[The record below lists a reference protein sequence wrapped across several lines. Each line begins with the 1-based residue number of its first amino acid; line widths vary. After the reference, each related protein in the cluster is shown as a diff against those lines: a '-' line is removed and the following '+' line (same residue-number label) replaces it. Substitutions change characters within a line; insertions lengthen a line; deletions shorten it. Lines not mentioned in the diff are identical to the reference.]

1 MKRIWK
7 YIRDKVMSFGSYSS
21 IVNGPFAPKENLS
34 DKEVKEIIGILNK
47 VKRKRKQHHE

>member
-21 IVNGPFAPKENLS
+21 IVNGPFARRENLS
-34 DKEVKEIIGILNK
+34 DKEVKEIIGIIEQGREK
-47 VKRKRKQHHE
+47 TKTTS

>member
-7 YIRDKVMSFGSYSS
+7 YIRDKVMSFDSYSS

-34 DKEVKEIIGILNK
+34 DKEVREIIGIIEQGK
-47 VKRKRKQHHE
+47 EKTQTTS

>member
-21 IVNGPFAPKENLS
+21 IVNGPFAPKEKLS
-34 DKEVKEIIGILNK
+34 DKEVREIIGIIEQGK
-47 VKRKRKQHHE
+47 EKTKTTS